1 MYIYLLCYSLLF
13 SLFRPKWRVPGPF
26 HVNFDSMQ
34 NSRARFT
41 MIFDI
46 AQDCHTPTISRPTI
60 NDLNTSSLAQIA
72 QVVAST
78 SQLFNIV
85 DVTQWAHEH
94 PEILPTVDDELKET
108 NAVLCMPIINAQK
121 NVIGVVQFI
130 NKVRISF
137 ACEPIENCKIA
148 FRLPAQWF
156 HIIWV
161 KIASDLLE

>member
-1 MYIYLLCYSLLF
+1 
-13 SLFRPKWRVPGPF
+13 
-26 HVNFDSMQ
+26 MQ

-85 DVTQWAHEH
+85 DVIHWSREH
-94 PEILPTVDDELKET
+94 PEILSTVDDELKET

-121 NVIGVVQFI
+121 SVIGVVQFI
-130 NKVRISF
+130 NKVCVSF
-137 ACEPIENCKIA
+137 AFETQLNIA
-148 FRLPAQWF
+148 FR
-156 HIIWV
+156 
-161 KIASDLLE
+161 